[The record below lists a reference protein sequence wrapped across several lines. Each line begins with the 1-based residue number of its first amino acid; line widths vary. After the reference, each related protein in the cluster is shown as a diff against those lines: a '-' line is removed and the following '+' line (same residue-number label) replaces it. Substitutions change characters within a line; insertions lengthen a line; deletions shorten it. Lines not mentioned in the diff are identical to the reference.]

1 MTKRDTVA
9 VSDSA
14 PVGGF
19 RPAGTHLFESVAAV
33 YGSSVTA
40 VILTGMGHDGV
51 EGLRSVR
58 RAGGRILAQ
67 DEKSSVIWGMPGA
80 AAAAG
85 LPDLILPLEE
95 IAARLIVGP

>member
-1 MTKRDTVA
+1 M
-9 VSDSA
+9 
-14 PVGGF
+14 GGF
-19 RPAGTHLFESVAAV
+19 RPAGSYLFDSVAAA

-40 VILTGMGHDGV
+40 VILTGMGQDGV
-51 EGLRSVR
+51 EGLRSIR
-58 RAGGRILAQ
+58 RAGGRIFAQ

-95 IAARLIVGP
+95 IAARLLVGP